1 METRT
6 RNTIVFMPNDS
17 VMEVSYYCSDKMLN
31 EDEKMAVIQLFIQFD
46 DCICSL
52 KIDRSFTANKNTLE
66 RIIHNKVMNA
76 KGHLC
81 Q

>member
-6 RNTIVFMPNDS
+6 RNMIVFMPNDS
-17 VMEVSYYCSDKMLN
+17 LLEVSYYCSDKMLN
-31 EDEKMAVIQLFIQFD
+31 EEEKKLVTQLVIQLA

-52 KIDRSFTANKNTLE
+52 KIDRSFSANKNALE
-66 RIIHNKVMNA
+66 RIVHNKVINT

-81 Q
+81 

>member
-6 RNTIVFMPNDS
+6 RNMIVFMPNDS
-17 VMEVSYYCSDKMLN
+17 LLEVSYYCSDKMLN
-31 EDEKMAVIQLFIQFD
+31 EDEKKLVTQLVIQLD

-52 KIDRSFTANKNTLE
+52 KIDRSFSVNKNTLE
-66 RIIHNKVMNA
+66 RIVHNKVINA

-81 Q
+81 

>member
-17 VMEVSYYCSDKMLN
+17 LMEVSYYCSDARLN
-31 EDEKMAVIQLFIQFD
+31 EEEKVILTQLIIQFD
-46 DCICSL
+46 DCVCSM
-52 KIDRSFTANKNTLE
+52 KIDRSFYSNKNALE
-66 RIIHNKVMNA
+66 RIVHNKVINA

-81 Q
+81 